1 MLNIGSLL
9 IDSLDYI
16 MIVDKDYNII
26 YNTRYDTTIGDAL
39 AESKRSEYI
48 YKNFFDV
55 YPNIKKE
62 ESNIVRCIESGEVII
77 RKAQKYEDYLG
88 QVYITNNVTL
98 PLKRKGELIAAVE
111 ITLDM
116 DFQAKDKELAELRFD
131 QFVKRIREASGQI
144 TFDTVLTENDEFKRS
159 IEKAKAL
166 AAMPNPTLIYGET
179 GTGKEVF
186 AQAMIDYSGVP
197 KNNVVIQNCAA
208 VPETLIESILFGT
221 VKGVYTGAEN
231 HKGLFEIADG
241 GIIFLD
247 ELNSIP
253 FHVQAKLLRV
263 LQDGTFRPL
272 GSNKDKKVKV
282 KVIAAMNIDPMTAIE
297 RNILRKDL
305 FYRFSGGLI
314 TLSPLR
320 ERPEDI
326 ELFTRY
332 YIKYFSDIY
341 DKEPKDIDD
350 KLMNAFMSY
359 AWEGNVRELM
369 NAIEF
374 MVTSSQG
381 ENILTAQMLPVYLRE
396 KITAQFPG
404 LRDGSTYKYDS
415 SHEDD
420 SSQDRKADFYLEHGS
435 YHRLMDDF
443 EKNMIEE
450 ALYQSG
456 GNKSEAARLLGIPR
470 QTLKYRMK
478 ILQIK

>member
-26 YNTRYDTTIGDAL
+26 YNTRYDTTIGDVYAK
-39 AESKRSEYI
+39 SKKSEYI
-48 YKNFFDV
+48 YKNFFEV

-62 ESNIVRCIESGEVII
+62 ESNIVRCIETGEVII
-77 RKAQKYEDYLG
+77 RKNQRYEDYLG

-116 DFQAKDKELAELRFD
+116 DFQAKDKKLAEMRFD
-131 QFVKRIREASGQI
+131 QFVKRITEASGQI
-144 TFDTVLTENDEFKRS
+144 TFDTILTENDEMRRN
-159 IEKAKAL
+159 IEKAKVL
-166 AAMPNPTLIYGET
+166 ASMPNPTLIYGET

-186 AQAMIDYSGVP
+186 AQAMINYSGVS

-231 HKGLFEIADG
+231 HKGLFEVADG

-272 GSNKDKKVKV
+272 GSNADKKVKV

-297 RNILRKDL
+297 RNIMRKDL
-305 FYRFSGGLI
+305 FYRFSSGLI

-326 ELFTRY
+326 NLFTRY
-332 YIKYFSDIY
+332 YIRYFSDIY
-341 DKEPKDIDD
+341 DKDIEDIDD
-350 KLMNAFMSY
+350 ELKKAFMDY
-359 AWEGNVRELM
+359 PWEGNVRELM
-369 NAIEF
+369 NTIEF
-374 MVTSSQG
+374 MVTSSSG
-381 ENILTAQMLPVYLRE
+381 ERILTASMLPAYLRDRMTC
-396 KITAQFPG
+396 IRPA
-404 LRDGSTYKYDS
+404 LR
-415 SHEDD
+415 E
-420 SSQDRKADFYLEHGS
+420 QERKNSGEEFCLEQGS
-435 YHRLMDDF
+435 YHQMMDDF
-443 EKNMIEE
+443 EKRIIEE

-478 ILQIK
+478 IHQIK

>member
-1 MLNIGSLL
+1 MITKKELL
-9 IDSLDYI
+9 LKN
-16 MIVDKDYNII
+16 VDHILLVNKDYEIV
-26 YNTRYDTTIGDAL
+26 YNSRFDPAIGNKSDTK
-39 AESKRSEYI
+39 E
-48 YKNFFDV
+48 YKNFFEM
-55 YPNIKKE
+55 YPSLGRNNSSIVKTMSTGTSIFRDAQEFVDINGNIYVTQNVTIPIFREGQIVGTVELTKDLTTVGDATEKKE
-62 ESNIVRCIESGEVII
+62 YLNKLSRESNFNPNMDNNEQISFDDILTIDEEMLDAIE
-77 RKAQKYEDYLG
+77 R
-88 QVYITNNVTL
+88 
-98 PLKRKGELIAAVE
+98 
-111 ITLDM
+111 
-116 DFQAKDKELAELRFD
+116 AKIF
-131 QFVKRIREASGQI
+131 
-144 TFDTVLTENDEFKRS
+144 
-159 IEKAKAL
+159 
-166 AAMPNPTLIYGET
+166 AMNQNPTLIYGET

-272 GSNKDKKVKV
+272 GSNKDKRVKV

-396 KITAQFPG
+396 RITAQFPG
-404 LRDGSTYKYDS
+404 LRDGIPHK
-415 SHEDD
+415 DD
-420 SSQDRKADFYLEHGS
+420 GSQGRKADFYLEHGS